1 MFVVKTKERVLFRT
15 TKCFVDILEYEGE
28 ISIELY
34 SVRGKKLVATASVGL
49 RVSVPPGYVAIKDYS
64 ENSGMLQALVEAK
77 IVAEPSYYVPSGF
90 VEIPVCE
97 VLAEVV
103 KYEE

>member
-1 MFVVKTKERVLFRT
+1 MKAKESVLFRT
-15 TKCFVDILEYEGE
+15 NKCFVEIMDYDGE
-28 ISIELY
+28 IVIDLY

-64 ENSGMLQALVEAK
+64 ENSGMLQTLVDAK
-77 IVAEPSYYVPSGF
+77 IVAEPSYYVPAGF

-103 KYEE
+103 KYEEQ